1 MILVLQ
7 FPLVQK
13 LLLKQADIVILCDS
27 DPNTIGLKGLV
38 NAIDIS
44 LKTFKRIKLNL
55 FWALCYNVFMIPIA
69 MGVLIP
75 WGVTLPP
82 MLAGLAMAFSSV
94 SVVLSSLRLKKWSPP
109 DIKSHGTSDSKSKF
123 SIGNVWS
130 RLFSRQVVRNG
141 RDIESQAG
149 LMSNEESFAST

>member
-1 MILVLQ
+1 
-7 FPLVQK
+7 
-13 LLLKQADIVILCDS
+13 
-27 DPNTIGLKGLV
+27 
-38 NAIDIS
+38 
-44 LKTFKRIKLNL
+44 
-55 FWALCYNVFMIPIA
+55 MIPIA